1 MKMVILLSLSGS
13 IALSSGILILK
24 ITGRLTS
31 VRWQDMWAKMTL
43 AFYLISGFL
52 VIGIRHII
60 KKLHILERA
69 DEENYI
75 FLSHKAAGILKY
87 DAGIRMNRIFILYI
101 MVTFAAVLIMLV
113 LFIRK
118 LCEYWKIEGMV
129 AAGNAFK
136 KADIPDAEIDRL
148 KSMIGLK
155 RKVQVFLTDMSSG
168 AFTAGYFHPV
178 IVLQDEPVPEKRE
191 VILLHELCHIKRR
204 DSLFRLIA
212 MAAVCVH
219 WFNPL
224 VYFLPEMLNRS
235 SELSCD
241 EMVIRHLSPEQKKIY
256 IQEIISQ
263 SRAVQ
268 KRESMPVRL
277 GGNGNLTRERVI
289 NMMNENKSNS
299 RVSKCLMVVLTVI
312 MLAVSSLPVCAYEG
326 VTVFEIDGNEELNCQ
341 PGVNISDGDYLFA
354 ADDSLLFDAGYTE
367 IRFDQQF
374 VDEDGNIYEVN
385 LNENG
390 RAGCTHPTLVPGT
403 YQNHVKNSSGGCV
416 VSNYSSNRCKDC
428 GKIFLGNLISENK
441 FPVCIH

>member
-13 IALSSGILILK
+13 AALLSGILILK

-31 VRWQDMWAKMTL
+31 VRWQDMWAKITL

-52 VIGIRHII
+52 VIGIKRII
-60 KKLHILERA
+60 KKLHILEKA

-129 AAGNAFK
+129 ATGNAFK
-136 KADIPDAEIDRL
+136 KADILDAEIDRL

-155 RKVQVFLTDMSSG
+155 RKVQVFLTDMSAG
-168 AFTAGYFHPV
+168 AFTAGYFRPV

-204 DSLFRLIA
+204 DSLFRLMA

-289 NMMNENKSNS
+289 NMMNENKNNS
-299 RVSKCLMVVLTVI
+299 GVSKCLMVVFTVI

-326 VTVFEIDGNEELNCQ
+326 VTVFEIDGDEELNRQ
-341 PGVNISDGDYLFA
+341 QGVNISDGDYLFTT
-354 ADDSLLFDAGYTE
+354 DGSILFDAGPME

-374 VDEDGNIYEVN
+374 IDEEGNIYEVD
-385 LNENG
+385 LNEGG
-390 RAGCTHPTLVPGT
+390 RASCTHPTLVSGT
-403 YQNHVKNSSGGCV
+403 YQDHVRNSSGGCV
-416 VSNYSSNRCKDC
+416 IKIYAADRCKDC
-428 GKIFLGNLISENK
+428 GKVFTGNLISENK